1 MKMVPVLLSIWQMEP
16 AVCRLKISL
25 RHTDSITNRENLS
38 DHSPSFAIV
47 IHRPLAR
54 LLSASHSVRAR
65 RASMMQESC
74 KSVIKTRCET
84 LTSERKKWSNI
95 SELIWHVFLGFV
107 VFLKKRVPCWH
118 QSVHQFPLLPLRRW
132 AQMNEICSG
141 SHQIK
146 DTKLIAY
153 FLTSPNNNC
162 VPKTRFLKSR
172 VFYTS
177 RDKWTERQGEGRQ
190 FQRKTFFHF
199 QYKLHFFIQPLHTAS
214 KGPAM
219 HFEGLIEIG

>member
-1 MKMVPVLLSIWQMEP
+1 MKMVPVLLSLWQMEP

-54 LLSASHSVRAR
+54 LLSASHSVRTR

-107 VFLKKRVPCWH
+107 VFLKNVSPVDINLFTNFLYCEDGRKWMSYAVAPTKSKIQNW
-118 QSVHQFPLLPLRRW
+118 LL
-132 AQMNEICSG
+132 I
-141 SHQIK
+141 
-146 DTKLIAY
+146 
-153 FLTSPNNNC
+153 
-162 VPKTRFLKSR
+162 
-172 VFYTS
+172 FY
-177 RDKWTERQGEGRQ
+177 D
-190 FQRKTFFHF
+190 
-199 QYKLHFFIQPLHTAS
+199 
-214 KGPAM
+214 
-219 HFEGLIEIG
+219 